1 MGRDAGACH
10 TKLLLETEK
19 DSVRHTILRLEV
31 DFVAQV
37 SGEIQM
43 VKIIMISN

>member
-10 TKLLLETEK
+10 TKLLLETEQH
-19 DSVRHTILRLEV
+19 SVRHTILKLEV

-37 SGEIQM
+37 NGEIQGI
-43 VKIIMISN
+43 K